1 MVRVAD
7 DVVASLDQSIIVRR
21 LTKELAL
28 ESFCKSRQPKEE
40 ISYGTVFRRCE
51 EDSGAGPQAL

>member
-28 ESFCKSRQPKEE
+28 ESFCKSRQPKR
-40 ISYGTVFRRCE
+40 GDQLW
-51 EDSGAGPQAL
+51 DSFPPM

>member
-7 DVVASLDQSIIVRR
+7 DVIGSLDQSIIVRR
-21 LTKELAL
+21 HTKELAL

-40 ISYGTVFRRCE
+40 ISYGTVFHRRE
-51 EDSGAGPQAL
+51 EDPGAGPQAF